1 MSLITKDNLFT
12 FLRDCIGPAQPGM
25 SWNFILTFPGKWLKV
40 LESLEN
46 LLNSSNKVFRI
57 YVIRNVCTQGRIDF
71 EILGIKVLK
80 VKSRLLVLEKFS
92 RFVSEKGYKP
102 CSSWFIACS
111 PHMGTVFMF
120 FQLTV
125 PIRFS
130 EVFGPDL
137 NMI

>member
-25 SWNFILTFPGKWLKV
+25 SWNFILTFPGKWVKV

-57 YVIRNVCTQGRIDF
+57 YVIRNVCRIDF

-80 VKSRLLVLEKFS
+80 VKSRLLEKSIRVLEKFL

-102 CSSWFIACS
+102 CASWFIDYS

-120 FQLTV
+120 IF
-125 PIRFS
+125 
-130 EVFGPDL
+130 
-137 NMI
+137 N